1 MTDILSQDEIDQLLS
16 AISSGD
22 AQQEDLSYSQRNERK
37 VRIYDFKRPYFLTKK
52 HIRAVRSIFED
63 YTRDLG
69 LFLTEL
75 SSMNTKTYLQSID
88 QLTFEEFQRSI
99 PNPCFITQIDMMP
112 LKGQA
117 FVNVDP
123 EIYTILLNLQ
133 KDTPDVEENLSPEN
147 MDHLENL
154 LLPINTGIL
163 RNTFSSLIDLR
174 PLVNRNFKDPFQMNF
189 IKQGTMTLLITIEVS
204 IKVDEHKYREGF
216 INIAIPENT
225 LSKIKN
231 KLSIEYLSG
240 KEEKESK
247 MLDLDISQAKIP
259 CTIKFKSE
267 NKMYINDLQNLK
279 IGDTI
284 PLDSTE
290 LEIWC

>member
-1 MTDILSQDEIDQLLS
+1 
-16 AISSGD
+16 
-22 AQQEDLSYSQRNERK
+22 
-37 VRIYDFKRPYFLTKK
+37 
-52 HIRAVRSIFED
+52 
-63 YTRDLG
+63 
-69 LFLTEL
+69 
-75 SSMNTKTYLQSID
+75 
-88 QLTFEEFQRSI
+88 
-99 PNPCFITQIDMMP
+99 MMP